1 MYGLAQEYWLPKIL
15 FAITS
20 SVGTPICND
29 VIAAKP
35 MFDRTFGHYAR
46 VLVDMDSSQTLRHKV
61 LVERIGYAFFVELDY
76 ENLTPFSSH
85 CKVVGHYLESCKWL
99 NGFDEEI
106 QNKEQRNNV
115 RQKNDATVKYVIKK
129 DGRAWQNKTSEV
141 IYVENSSEKL
151 IQNQPEIEVPNEP
164 DAISSKQTPEPEV
177 PNEPDT
183 TSSKQAPVI
192 NVDVPNNA
200 VNDVIVV
207 SATHNRFAGLG
218 SQVDDDVGN
227 EKGADLENQVVVEDA
242 DSRSQDT

>member
-1 MYGLAQEYWLPKIL
+1 
-15 FAITS
+15 
-20 SVGTPICND
+20 
-29 VIAAKP
+29 
-35 MFDRTFGHYAR
+35 
-46 VLVDMDSSQTLRHKV
+46 
-61 LVERIGYAFFVELDY
+61 
-76 ENLTPFSSH
+76 
-85 CKVVGHYLESCKWL
+85 L

-207 SATHNRFAGLG
+207 SATHNRFAALG

>member
-1 MYGLAQEYWLPKIL
+1 
-15 FAITS
+15 
-20 SVGTPICND
+20 
-29 VIAAKP
+29 
-35 MFDRTFGHYAR
+35 
-46 VLVDMDSSQTLRHKV
+46 
-61 LVERIGYAFFVELDY
+61 
-76 ENLTPFSSH
+76 
-85 CKVVGHYLESCKWL
+85 
-99 NGFDEEI
+99 
-106 QNKEQRNNV
+106 V
-115 RQKNDATVKYVIKK
+115 RQKNDATVKYVPKK
-129 DGRAWQNKTSEV
+129 DGRAGQNKTSEV

-183 TSSKQAPVI
+183 TSSKQAPII

-200 VNDVIVV
+200 VNDVIAV
-207 SATHNRFAGLG
+207 SATHNRFAALG